1 MGFIVPDA
9 PRGSQWGDLSVL
21 TPCRAELWHRCIPCT
36 LNLDGRWVQQ
46 CQAAAAAK
54 IPLALQWGQHPLCAE
69 GIPSSSGTS
78 SPSPL
83 GGKSVSWRQRWWQ
96 WQGGER
102 EPRCPRGCEEGEL
115 PAGVVGFS
123 SIRGVTRDR
132 AVPSCT
138 LGVFCTPGASEGF
151 CFVLWLLPA
160 LALPC
165 TVRVSV
171 WHCQEPPVPL
181 PARVTPHLP
190 SLCQTQCWL
199 LAAKENIAVV

>member
-1 MGFIVPDA
+1 MA
-9 PRGSQWGDLSVL
+9 SL
-21 TPCRAELWHRCIPCT
+21 
-36 LNLDGRWVQQ
+36 
-46 CQAAAAAK
+46 
-54 IPLALQWGQHPLCAE
+54 HPLHPKSGWEMGTAE
-69 GIPSSSGTS
+69 PGSSSSRNPARPAVGTASTVCRGDSFLLCTS

-83 GGKSVSWRQRWWQ
+83 RGGSWHQRWWQ

-115 PAGVVGFS
+115 PAGLFGFS

-151 CFVLWLLPA
+151 CFVFWLLPA

>member
-1 MGFIVPDA
+1 MG
-9 PRGSQWGDLSVL
+9 
-21 TPCRAELWHRCIPCT
+21 TAEP
-36 LNLDGRWVQQ
+36 G
-46 CQAAAAAK
+46 
-54 IPLALQWGQHPLCAE
+54 
-69 GIPSSSGTS
+69 SSSSRNPARPAVGTASTVCRGDSFLLCTS

-83 GGKSVSWRQRWWQ
+83 GGKSVSWHQRWWQ

-102 EPRCPRGCEEGEL
+102 ETRCPWGCEEGEL
-115 PAGVVGFS
+115 LAGVVGFS

-151 CFVLWLLPA
+151 CFVFWLLPA